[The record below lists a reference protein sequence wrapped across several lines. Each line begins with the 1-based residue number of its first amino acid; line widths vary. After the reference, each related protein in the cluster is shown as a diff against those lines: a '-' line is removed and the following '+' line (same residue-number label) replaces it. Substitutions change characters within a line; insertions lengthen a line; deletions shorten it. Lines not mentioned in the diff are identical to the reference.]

1 MGKIGEAHR
10 DAAIYNT
17 VLAKRMGCQNFLL
30 ESVKTDIRRPPGST
44 PTNVETDKETLMIH
58 GKVMFIVLSKFK
70 ETHRSGFRSLLLKF
84 ILAVQFAVVFSLS
97 AQGPATEVDL
107 TQALTLEQCIQ
118 VGLEKS
124 TSMRNARL
132 NLAIQELRVNTA
144 RADYFPR
151 IFSTGA
157 YDFSDRIDFG
167 FEPENYNLGLGAQ
180 YTIWDNGQ
188 REGGFAQAKESL
200 NATVSRN
207 EGIKQSLILQITEAY
222 YDVLQYQALVEVS
235 EQNLARAQENTQRTK
250 DFVEAGSLIPADIAT
265 AEVREGNN
273 RLTLLNNQNLLQV
286 AKARLPRLL
295 GLDPGVL
302 ITVAAD
308 ESYRLYQ
315 QRGTIERIEI
325 PVEEAIQIALDNRP
339 EFKETESQLRSQEWA
354 LTLAKLQRWP
364 RLNADVD
371 YNVNLDDYLRER
383 ENFSD
388 FRSWSAGVSLNF
400 TFFDGG
406 ILGNRVKELAMQLEQ
421 TRENASDLE
430 RSVALDVRQTYL
442 NLKRSEAAVDISK
455 TQVVNARLSLDVI
468 QGRFD
473 VDKAILLEL
482 LDAQTSY
489 AQALTDEVN
498 TFYDYKITQTRLQ
511 DAMGV
516 LQ

>member
-1 MGKIGEAHR
+1 MGS
-10 DAAIYNT
+10 
-17 VLAKRMGCQNFLL
+17 QNYLL
-30 ESVKTDIRRPPGST
+30 E
-44 PTNVETDKETLMIH
+44 NVEPTRGVRLEDTPINVGTDKEMLMIH
-58 GKVMFIVLSKFK
+58 RKNKFIVFSKIK
-70 ETHRSGFRSLLLKF
+70 GARRLGFRSLLLKF
-84 ILAVQFAVVFSLS
+84 ILTVQFAVVFCVS
-97 AQGPATEVDL
+97 AQEPVTEVDL
-107 TQALTLEQCIQ
+107 TQSLTLEQCIQ
-118 VGLEKS
+118 VGLERS

-132 NLAIQELRVNTA
+132 NLAIQELRIKTA

-151 IFSTGA
+151 IFSTGV

-167 FEPENYNLGLGAQ
+167 FEPENYDLGLSGQ

-207 EGIKQSLILQITEAY
+207 ERIKQSLILQITEAY
-222 YDVLQYQALVEVS
+222 YDVLQYQALVIVS

-250 DFVEAGSLIPADIAT
+250 DFVEAGSLIPADVAT

-273 RLTLLNNQNLLQV
+273 RFALLNNQNSLQI
-286 AKARLPRLL
+286 AKATLPRLV

-302 ITVAAD
+302 ITVAQD
-308 ESYRLYQ
+308 ELYQLYQ
-315 QRGTIERIEI
+315 QRGTIERVAMT
-325 PVEEAIQIALDNRP
+325 VEEAIQIALDNRP
-339 EFKETESQLRSQEWA
+339 EFKETQAQLKSQEWS

-383 ENFSD
+383 ENFSE

-400 TFFDGG
+400 TLFDGG
-406 ILGNRVKELAMQLEQ
+406 VLGNRVRELTMQLEQ
-421 TRENASDLE
+421 ARENASDLE
-430 RSVALDVRQTYL
+430 RSVALEVRQSYL
-442 NLKRSEAAVDISK
+442 NLKRGETAVDIAR
-455 TQVVNARLSLDVI
+455 TLVTNARLSLEVI

-498 TFYDYKITQTRLQ
+498 TFYDYKIAQTRLQ
-511 DAMGV
+511 NAIGV

>member
-1 MGKIGEAHR
+1 
-10 DAAIYNT
+10 
-17 VLAKRMGCQNFLL
+17 
-30 ESVKTDIRRPPGST
+30 
-44 PTNVETDKETLMIH
+44 MIH
-58 GKVMFIVLSKFK
+58 GKIKFTVLSKL
-70 ETHRSGFRSLLLKF
+70 TGFQNLLLEQTQRAGRQIPLLKA
-84 ILAVQFAVVFSLS
+84 ILIVQFVVVFCVS
-97 AQGPATEVDL
+97 AQQPMGEVDL
-107 TQALTLEQCIQ
+107 SQPLTLEQCIQ
-118 VGLEKS
+118 IGLEKS

-132 NLAIQELRVNTA
+132 NLAIQELRVKTA

-151 IFSTGA
+151 IFSNGN

-188 REGGFAQAKESL
+188 REGGFAQTKESL
-200 NATVSRN
+200 SATVSRN

-222 YDVLQYQALVEVS
+222 YDVLQFQALVEVS

-250 DFVEAGSLIPADIAT
+250 DFVEAGSLIPADVAT
-265 AEVREGNN
+265 AELQEGNN
-273 RLTLLNNQNLLQV
+273 RLSLLQNQNSLQV

-302 ITVAAD
+302 ITVTED
-308 ESYRLYQ
+308 EAYQLYQ

-339 EFKETESQLRSQEWA
+339 EFKETEAQLKSQEWS

-400 TFFDGG
+400 TLFDGG
-406 ILGNRVKELAMQLEQ
+406 VLGNRVKELTMQLEQ
-421 TRENASDLE
+421 ARENASDLE
-430 RSVALDVRQTYL
+430 RSVALDVRQSYL
-442 NLKRSEAAVDISK
+442 NLKRSEESVDISK
-455 TQVVNARLSLDVI
+455 TQVVNAQLSLEVI

-489 AQALTDEVN
+489 AQASTNEVN
-498 TFYDYKITQTRLQ
+498 TFYDYKIAQTRLR

>member
-1 MGKIGEAHR
+1 
-10 DAAIYNT
+10 
-17 VLAKRMGCQNFLL
+17 
-30 ESVKTDIRRPPGST
+30 
-44 PTNVETDKETLMIH
+44 MIH
-58 GKVMFIVLSKFK
+58 RKVMLRVSSKFAG
-70 ETHRSGFRSLLLKF
+70 THRSGFRSSLLKF
-84 ILAVQFAVVFSLS
+84 ILAVQFAVVFCVS
-97 AQGPATEVDL
+97 AQEPAPEVDL
-107 TQALTLEQCIQ
+107 TQPLTLEQCIQ

-132 NLAIQELRVNTA
+132 NLAIQELRVKTA

-157 YDFSDRIDFG
+157 YDFSDRVDFG

-308 ESYRLYQ
+308 ESYQLYQ
-315 QRGTIERIEI
+315 QRGTIEKIAI

-339 EFKETESQLRSQEWA
+339 EFKETESQLRSQEWS

-383 ENFSD
+383 ENFSE

-406 ILGNRVKELAMQLEQ
+406 ILGNRVKELGMQLEQ

>member
-1 MGKIGEAHR
+1 MIQRKIKLI
-10 DAAIYNT
+10 D
-17 VLAKRMGCQNFLL
+17 V
-30 ESVKTDIRRPPGST
+30 SIRKGVRG
-44 PTNVETDKETLMIH
+44 V
-58 GKVMFIVLSKFK
+58 
-70 ETHRSGFRSLLLKF
+70 GFGSLLLK
-84 ILAVQFAVVFSLS
+84 LVLTVQFGFIFAAS
-97 AQGPATEVDL
+97 AQMPAAEMDL
-107 TQALTLEQCIQ
+107 AQPLTLEQCIQ
-118 VGLEKS
+118 VGLERS

-132 NLAIQELRVNTA
+132 NLAIQELRVKTA

-151 IFSTGA
+151 LTASGN
-157 YDFSDRIDFG
+157 YNFSDRIDFG
-167 FEPENYNLGLGAQ
+167 FEPENYDLGLRAA

-188 REGGFAQAKESL
+188 REVGYAQSRESL
-200 NATVSRN
+200 KATESRN
-207 EGIKQSLILQITEAY
+207 QGIKQSLILQITEAY
-222 YDVLQYQALVEVS
+222 YDVLQYQALVQVS

-250 DFVEAGSLIPADIAT
+250 DFVEAGSLIPADVAT

-273 RLTLLNNQNLLQV
+273 RFTLLNNQNSLQI
-286 AKARLPRLL
+286 AQARLPRLV

-308 ESYRLYQ
+308 ESYQLYQ

-339 EFKETESQLRSQEWA
+339 EFQETQAQLKSQEWS

-364 RLNADVD
+364 RLNADMD

-400 TFFDGG
+400 TIFDGG
-406 ILGNRVKELAMQLEQ
+406 ILRNRVKELDMQLEQ

-430 RSVALDVRQTYL
+430 RSVALDVRQSYL
-442 NLKRSEAAVDISK
+442 NLRRSEAAVDIAR
-455 TQVVNARLSLDVI
+455 TQVINASLSLEVI

-489 AQALTDEVN
+489 AQALTNEV
-498 TFYDYKITQTRLQ
+498 TSFYDYKIAQTRLQ

>member
-1 MGKIGEAHR
+1 
-10 DAAIYNT
+10 
-17 VLAKRMGCQNFLL
+17 
-30 ESVKTDIRRPPGST
+30 
-44 PTNVETDKETLMIH
+44 MIH
-58 GKVMFIVLSKFK
+58 GKVMFTVLSKFK

-97 AQGPATEVDL
+97 AQEPATEVDL

-118 VGLEKS
+118 VGLEQS

>member
-1 MGKIGEAHR
+1 
-10 DAAIYNT
+10 
-17 VLAKRMGCQNFLL
+17 
-30 ESVKTDIRRPPGST
+30 
-44 PTNVETDKETLMIH
+44 MIH
-58 GKVMFIVLSKFK
+58 EKVRFIVWSNFK
-70 ETHRSGFRSLLLKF
+70 GVPRSGFRGLLLGF
-84 ILAVQFAVVFSLS
+84 ILTVQFAIVFCVS
-97 AQGPATEVDL
+97 AQVPAMEVDL
-107 TQALTLEQCIQ
+107 TQPLTLEQCIQ

-132 NLAIQELRVNTA
+132 NLAIQELRVKTA

-151 IFSTGA
+151 IFLTGA

-167 FEPENYNLGLGAQ
+167 FEPENYDLGLRGQ
-180 YTIWDNGQ
+180 WTIWDNGQ
-188 REGGFAQAKESL
+188 REGGFAQARESL

-273 RLTLLNNQNLLQV
+273 RFTLLNNQNLLQV

-308 ESYRLYQ
+308 EAYQLYQ
-315 QRGTIERIEI
+315 QRGTIERIAI
-325 PVEEAIQIALDNRP
+325 PVEEAIQLALDNRP
-339 EFKETESQLRSQEWA
+339 EFQETQSQLRSQGWA

-383 ENFSD
+383 EDFSN
-388 FRSWSAGVSLNF
+388 FRSWSAGVTLNF
-400 TFFDGG
+400 TIFDGG
-406 ILGNRVKELAMQLEQ
+406 ILGNRVKELTMQLEQ

-430 RSVALDVRQTYL
+430 RSVALDVRQAYL
-442 NLKRSEAAVDISK
+442 NLKRSEAAVDISN

-498 TFYDYKITQTRLQ
+498 TFYDYKIAQTRLQ